1 MYSTTRAT
9 WSVASYTLFP
19 GKTKQSKHLH
29 LYSQRLPPVQA
40 RASLM
45 APDIRTLES
54 ELPTDQASILQDLAN
69 GAAAAADAADESAE
83 DPNGLE
89 TSFQEDLEDPAALLE
104 SLANY
109 APPSPVIESRA
120 LPPPPVHNDLNHFES
135 LLQAAATAE
144 GVEAAEGDLS
154 QRSFDPIDT
163 NNKRKRGQE
172 DASADDSK
180 TIIRKSPKRRK
191 KVSQEDADQL
201 ALERELWGPEEGED
215 EYGPSTSER
224 HVSPVPTAGARAA
237 GLHSATALF
246 RRPSVA
252 SKKYTRAP
260 MSKLFTSLELTAEQ
274 FLHLQAAAKNY
285 MLDPNHPE
293 RSDCI
298 GSRGR
303 ADTDMVKLKLF
314 ACVKSFLEDEG
325 WGARCFTEDVE
336 EGKFR
341 KLKWPK
347 MKNKII
353 SLVTPLMRRM
363 VTNERQRLYA
373 LETRNEKR
381 SRVPVGR
388 EARLSQ
394 TPTAGGTPQPESRQ
408 VESVIPTRYPVV
420 DPKLNDYHYNLDL
433 SYQAN
438 ENGQINEDAHSKEAD
453 PNIPKEVGETGM
465 AINYLVNLMH
475 HGRRVHPQ
483 VTLTP
488 SSCPGFASL
497 IQHIHNMMDGLNE
510 CQQPSS
516 IKVLGPTGLV
526 MVNDEDSWN
535 GAIASVQQ
543 TEWLDGEAKC
553 VVQVVDRAS

>member
-1 MYSTTRAT
+1 
-9 WSVASYTLFP
+9 
-19 GKTKQSKHLH
+19 
-29 LYSQRLPPVQA
+29 
-40 RASLM
+40 M
-45 APDIRTLES
+45 APDTRTLES

-69 GAAAAADAADESAE
+69 GAAADSAYAADEGTE

-89 TSFQEDLEDPAALLE
+89 TSFQDDLEDPAALLE

-109 APPSPVIESRA
+109 EPPLVTESRA
-120 LPPPPVHNDLNHFES
+120 PPVLNDHDHFES

-144 GVEAAEGDLS
+144 GVEAASGDLCQVGDS
-154 QRSFDPIDT
+154 SELFDLSDAYEYFKGSFGPIDT
-163 NNKRKRGQE
+163 TNKRKRGQE
-172 DASADDSK
+172 DASDDDSHMLIRSTSKRYKK
-180 TIIRKSPKRRK
+180 T
-191 KVSQEDADQL
+191 SQEDAEQL

-215 EYGPSTSER
+215 EYDTPTSER
-224 HVSPVPTAGARAA
+224 HVSPVPTADARAA

-274 FLHLQAAAKNY
+274 FLHLQAAAKHY
-285 MLDPNHPE
+285 MLDPNYPE
-293 RSDCI
+293 RSDCV

-303 ADTDMVKLKLF
+303 GDTDMVKLKLF

-325 WGARCFTEDVE
+325 WGLRCFAEDAE
-336 EGKFR
+336 GGKFR

-373 LETRNEKR
+373 LETRNERRTK
-381 SRVPVGR
+381 VPLISQT
-388 EARLSQ
+388 RLSQ
-394 TPTAGGTPQPESRQ
+394 TPTAEGSPQSEPRYI
-408 VESVIPTRYPVV
+408 ESVTPTRCPVV
-420 DPKLNDYHYNLDL
+420 DPKLNDYHYNPDL
-433 SYQAN
+433 SFQT
-438 ENGQINEDAHSKEAD
+438 NGDGQSNGVAD
-453 PNIPKEVGETGM
+453 PKEPDSSIPKGVVEAGV

-497 IQHIHNMMDGLNE
+497 IQHIHNMMDRLSQD
-510 CQQPSS
+510 QQPSS

-526 MVNDEDSWN
+526 NVNDEDSWT
-535 GAIASVQQ
+535 GAIASVKQ
-543 TEWLDGEAKC
+543 TEWLDGEVKC